1 MKITK
6 SQLKQLIKEELEA
19 VLENKASFP
28 VDPKELEKEANKL
41 ELARG
46 SSIARGEHS
55 PTDRTIDALMQTVGD
70 DYMVVDYRSDEGYQ
84 QFAAIESGKMN
95 LPDGTKGAIII
106 LPNRTFAT
114 QDGNLVVH
122 YKTIRSN
129 KYGRAVLPR

>member
-1 MKITK
+1 MKIKK
-6 SQLKQLIKEELEA
+6 SELKQIIKEEIKA
-19 VLENKASFP
+19 VLENNASFP

-46 SSIARGEHS
+46 SSIARDEHS
-55 PTDRTIDALMQTVGD
+55 PTDRTINALMQTVGK
-70 DYMVVDYRSDEGYQ
+70 DYMVVDYRSDEGRQ
-84 QFAAIESGKMN
+84 QFAAIESGRMK
-95 LPDGTKGAIII
+95 LPDGTKGAVIII
-106 LPNRTFAT
+106 PNRTFAT